1 MGQRVIDERAAGLRR
16 RAEATLVARETPGLV
31 LSEPDTQ
38 RLLHELQVHQ
48 IELEMQNEEL
58 RRTAEMET
66 ALKDASG
73 LNAHLEKLVAAR
85 TTELVAARNAAEA
98 ASRAK
103 SAFLSNMSHE
113 IRTPM
118 NGILGSVH
126 LMRRHG
132 VTPAQAEKLD
142 TIEACGRHLLGVINS
157 ILDLSKI
164 EAGRFDLEHQDFSIA
179 ELLQDVVPVINASA
193 HAKGLQLSIQMTALP
208 ASLRGD
214 RIRLAQALVN
224 YLSNAIKFTERGKI
238 TLRGSKLEE
247 TANGY
252 LLRFEVADTG
262 IGISPA
268 EQVLLF
274 EPFSQADSSTTR
286 RFGGSG
292 LGLAITR
299 QIARLMGGDAGV
311 DSTPGEGSVFWF
323 TAWLGKG
330 EKLPS
335 ASAATAL
342 ASDEETLRRDHGGKR
357 ILLVEDEP
365 INREIAQMLLED
377 VGLVV
382 ETAEDGLAAL
392 QLAEKN
398 DYALILMDMQ
408 MPKMDGIEATR
419 AIRLLPGH
427 QATPI
432 LALTANAFASECER
446 CLNAGMD
453 GFITKP
459 VDPAGLS
466 RILLKYLS
474 RPQDS
479 AAQGV

>member
-1 MGQRVIDERAAGLRR
+1 
-16 RAEATLVARETPGLV
+16 
-31 LSEPDTQ
+31 
-38 RLLHELQVHQ
+38 
-48 IELEMQNEEL
+48 
-58 RRTAEMET
+58 
-66 ALKDASG
+66 
-73 LNAHLEKLVAAR
+73 
-85 TTELVAARNAAEA
+85 
-98 ASRAK
+98 
-103 SAFLSNMSHE
+103 
-113 IRTPM
+113 M

-214 RIRLAQALVN
+214 RTRLAQALVN

-268 EQVLLF
+268 EQALLF

-335 ASAATAL
+335 ASTETAQE
-342 ASDEETLRRDHGGKR
+342 SDEETLRREHGSKR
-357 ILLVEDEP
+357 LLLVEDEP

-408 MPKMDGIEATR
+408 MPKMDGIEATK
-419 AIRLLPGH
+419 AIRQLPGH

-446 CLNAGMD
+446 CLSAGMND
-453 GFITKP
+453 FITKP
-459 VDPAGLS
+459 VDPARLS

>member
-1 MGQRVIDERAAGLRR
+1 MEQQQNNGKTVGLRR
-16 RAEATLVARETPGLV
+16 RAEAMLLARETPGLV

-38 RLLHELQVHQ
+38 RVLHELQVHQ

-58 RRTAEMET
+58 RRTAAME
-66 ALKDASG
+66 AELKNASG
-73 LNAHLEKLVAAR
+73 LNAHLEKLVAVR
-85 TTELVAARNAAEA
+85 TAELLAARDAAEA

-118 NGILGSVH
+118 NGILGTAH
-126 LMRRHG
+126 LMRRQG
-132 VTPAQAEKLD
+132 VTPAQAKQLD

-157 ILDLSKI
+157 ILDISKI

-179 ELLQDVVPVINASA
+179 ELVQDVVPVINASA
-193 HAKGLQLSIQMTALP
+193 HAKGLQLSIQITALP
-208 ASLRGD
+208 ESVRGD
-214 RIRLAQALVN
+214 RARLAQALVN
-224 YLSNAIKFTERGKI
+224 YLANAIKFTERGKI
-238 TLRGSKLEE
+238 ALRGSKLEE

-268 EQVLLF
+268 EQALLF

-330 EKLPS
+330 EGRPS
-335 ASAATAL
+335 ASAAIAL

-392 QLAEKN
+392 QLAEKS

-408 MPKMDGIEATR
+408 MPKMDGIEATK
-419 AIRLLPGH
+419 AIRQLPGH

-446 CLNAGMD
+446 CLSAGMND
-453 GFITKP
+453 FITKP
-459 VDPAGLS
+459 VDPARLS